1 MRRLLV
7 LAVFVALAP
16 LPGISGQEDPS
27 GTDPAQKPTP
37 KAKAQNPANLPEF
50 MRQKVAATHRVLE
63 GLATEDFKS
72 IEANAQRLSL
82 LSLESQWSVLQ
93 TPDYVQYSAEFRRSA
108 GAIHDAAKEKNLDAA
123 ALAYVDMTLKCVA
136 CHKHVRKVRMARVD
150 SPDRKFG
157 QTTPVRIPPSVIPV
171 SGP

>member
-7 LAVFVALAP
+7 IAILVALAP
-16 LPGISGQEDPS
+16 LPGVSGQ
-27 GTDPAQKPTP
+27 DPAQKPRP
-37 KAKAQNPANLPEF
+37 KEKVQNPGSLPEF
-50 MRQKVAATHRVLE
+50 MRQKVQAAHRVLE

-82 LSLESQWSVLQ
+82 LSLESQWNVLQ

-108 GAIHDAAKEKNLDAA
+108 GAIHDAAKEKKLDAA

-150 SPDRKFG
+150 PPDRKFVG
-157 QTTPVRIPPSVIPV
+157 VVPEQNPAFNIAVP
-171 SGP
+171 GP